1 MNGVPGRTW
10 AAARVGVLALLWGS
24 TFLWIKL
31 ALDGLSPVQVTL
43 LRCTL
48 GAATLAVLL
57 VSTRKRLPRGRA
69 TWKHIFVAA
78 FFCNTLPF
86 GLFSIGQQTVDS
98 GVAGA
103 LNATTPLWSVL
114 IGFGIGTERGLRPVR
129 LAGLLIG
136 FAGTSLIFAPWQQS
150 GLTSWGALAIVGAAA
165 SYAVGFAYMGHHLV
179 GKGMPTLS
187 LSAAQLMA
195 ATGLTALALPVGGLE
210 TVHVDPTAL
219 IAVVIL
225 GIFATGITFH
235 LTYRI
240 IADEGAT
247 NAATVGYLLP
257 VVSVALGAIVLDE
270 AFSFRVAAGMAVVL
284 VGVGMTRRQKRTG
297 TPGSSEVPKAQAT
310 MNAAS
315 ECRQRPQA
323 HPASIE

>member
-1 MNGVPGRTW
+1 MNGVPARTW

-24 TFLWIKL
+24 TFLWTEL
-31 ALDGLSPVQVTL
+31 ALEGFSPVQVTL
-43 LRCTL
+43 LRCAL
-48 GAATLAVLL
+48 GAATLTVLL
-57 VSTRKRLPRGRA
+57 FAAHNRLPRGRA
-69 TWKHIFVAA
+69 TWKHIVIAA
-78 FFCNTLPF
+78 FFCNALPF
-86 GLFSIGQQTVDS
+86 GLFSVGQQTVDS

-103 LNATTPLWSVL
+103 LNASTPLWSVL
-114 IGFGIGTERGLRPVR
+114 IGLGTGTERGLRPVR
-129 LAGLLIG
+129 LAGLLLG

-165 SYAVGFAYMGHHLV
+165 SYAVGFTYMGHHLV
-179 GKGMPTLS
+179 GKGVPTLS

-210 TVHVDPTAL
+210 AIDIAPTTL
-219 IAVVIL
+219 IAVTIL

-284 VGVGMTRRQKRTG
+284 IGVSMTRHRKRLPA
-297 TPGSSEVPKAQAT
+297 TPPTKIPEPSS
-310 MNAAS
+310 
-315 ECRQRPQA
+315 
-323 HPASIE
+323 HPAGARDPWVNSPHG